1 MTVADYYTQ
10 GKRSYF
16 RLHEKGGK
24 FNVVPA
30 HHVAQEYV
38 DAYLNAAGIGEM
50 RKSPLFRTSGRGRQK
65 NALKEKGMS
74 RHSALQMV
82 KRRALK
88 AGLPA
93 EICCHT
99 FRGTGITEFLRNGGE
114 LETAARIA
122 GHDSTRTTQIYD
134 RTEQELTL
142 DEIERIL
149 I

>member
-1 MTVADYYTQ
+1 MDKA
-10 GKRSYF
+10 
-16 RLHEKGGK
+16 
-24 FNVVPA
+24 
-30 HHVAQEYV
+30 
-38 DAYLNAAGIGEM
+38 
-50 RKSPLFRTSGRGRQK
+50 
-65 NALKEKGMS
+65 MS
-74 RHSALQMV
+74 RNSALQMV

-88 AGLPA
+88 AGLPS
-93 EICCHT
+93 EICNHS

-134 RTEQELTL
+134 RTSQELTL